1 MLLLMDSL
9 NKCGT
14 ESLPLYTTIHSR
26 QKTLFV
32 LESLMLTSKR
42 EALHWQEEQMHLIQT
57 M

>member
-1 MLLLMDSL
+1 MLLLTDSL

-14 ESLPLYTTIHSR
+14 ESLPLYTKIHSR